1 MLKRHFRVIL
11 LLSLLVVFG
20 CSSILRL
27 QVTYRLPEETS
38 NFKGPVSVEVIDR
51 RPLPGIFTERASE
64 GTGALSKDIQLS
76 LAQPRM
82 ARGFLLGVFE
92 LPEIFKTAFLERF
105 KAAGVATAED
115 SNFRLQIEI
124 QEFLVDVIK
133 ISLVEKRWHV
143 KMQYQGTFFRGNSPV
158 YSQNV
163 RIDSEKLRY
172 WKDIGLD
179 SLATEAFTEAINTFD
194 LREAIARAQ

>member
-1 MLKRHFRVIL
+1 MKTRQLVAMFFLVN
-11 LLSLLVVFG
+11 LLVSG
-20 CSSILRL
+20 CSSILKL

-51 RPLPGIFTERASE
+51 RPVPGIFTERAAE

-82 ARGFLLGVFE
+82 EKGFLLGVFE
-92 LPEIFKTAFLERF
+92 LPELFRTAFLERL
-105 KAAGVATAED
+105 KSAGVPTSEG
-115 SNFRLQIEI
+115 SNYRLQIEI
-124 QEFLVDVIK
+124 QEFLVDVLKVSI
-133 ISLVEKRWHV
+133 VEKRWHL
-143 KMQYQGTFFRGNSPV
+143 KMQYQGTFFKGNSPV

-194 LREAIARAQ
+194 LREAIARVQ